1 VTATLSRTGSVCGDI
16 AICGNAVV
24 ITVESICCMMI
35 ADATIMARTFG
46 FVWATY
52 SAIKASVPPEH
63 SPKDAAGEAALYLAG
78 GELFFQ
84 ALDGAVR
91 FGARRTGRGSGM

>member
-1 VTATLSRTGSVCGDI
+1 
-16 AICGNAVV
+16 
-24 ITVESICCMMI
+24 MMI
-35 ADATIMARTFG
+35 ADATIMARNFG

-84 ALDGAVR
+84 AIDGAVR

>member
-1 VTATLSRTGSVCGDI
+1 
-16 AICGNAVV
+16 
-24 ITVESICCMMI
+24 MI

-46 FVWATY
+46 FVWAPY

-78 GELFFQ
+78 GELSLSSVQ
-84 ALDGAVR
+84 RRPSLRRAPNGQG
-91 FGARRTGRGSGM
+91 FGM